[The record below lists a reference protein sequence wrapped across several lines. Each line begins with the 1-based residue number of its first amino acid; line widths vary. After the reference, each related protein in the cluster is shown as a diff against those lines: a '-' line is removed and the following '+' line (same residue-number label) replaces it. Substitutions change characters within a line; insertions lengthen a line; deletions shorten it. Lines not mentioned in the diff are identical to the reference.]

1 MTSTYPTADGCDVT
15 RTISGLLPA
24 VSNTAYS
31 AISMTKRKADE
42 LLGIFDLWY
51 RQEAEAY
58 ANEIFAL
65 RRDVKL
71 LRKRVRTLDMAR
83 DVQQARIRDL
93 EQQLND
99 EIEVSATRMAIID
112 EIFDNFPAVR
122 DSYALDAD
130 EVITVIDSDEEL
142 EDIQFPRGPFHL

>member
-1 MTSTYPTADGCDVT
+1 
-15 RTISGLLPA
+15 
-24 VSNTAYS
+24 
-31 AISMTKRKADE
+31 MTKRKADE

-142 EDIQFPRGPFHL
+142 EDIQFPRGPVHI